1 MRQDRSSLRILSRHA
16 ALPIYAGL
24 TLWLGVA
31 CNASGAGG
39 PTPTVVPVASSLP
52 AAAPSPSRPQFAS
65 PGPSPSPAVANAAT
79 ASPVPDTS
87 TAAGDTYEIA
97 SGDTL
102 GSIAEKLYG
111 DQTQWRRIYDANK
124 DAIGSDPDKLTVGM
138 KLKIPPKQS

>member
-16 ALPIYAGL
+16 ALPTCAAL

-39 PTPTVVPVASSLP
+39 PTPTVVPVSASP

-65 PGPSPSPAVANAAT
+65 PGPSPSAAVANAAT

-87 TAAGDTYEIA
+87 TAAGDTYEVA

-102 GSIAEKLYG
+102 GSIAEKVYG

-124 DAIGSDPDKLTVGM
+124 DAIGSDPDKLSLGM